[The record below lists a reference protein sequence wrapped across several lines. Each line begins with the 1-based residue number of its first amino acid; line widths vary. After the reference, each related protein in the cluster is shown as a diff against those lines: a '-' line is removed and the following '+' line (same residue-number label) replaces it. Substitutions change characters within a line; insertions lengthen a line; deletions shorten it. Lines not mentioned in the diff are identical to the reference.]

1 MSGGGEVPVMGGG
14 GVGSRSC
21 TGDGGGEQGQG
32 SLDRQAHMTENT
44 TFSQLRWREII
55 NRYFQNADVYYFW
68 NE

>member
-1 MSGGGEVPVMGGG
+1 MSGPGEVPVMGGG
-14 GVGSRSC
+14 VGSLSC
-21 TGDGGGEQGQG
+21 TGDGGGQGQG

-55 NRYFQNADVYYFW
+55 NRYFQNADVYYLW

>member
-1 MSGGGEVPVMGGG
+1 MSWGGEVPVMGGG
-14 GVGSRSC
+14 GRVPVVHRGR
-21 TGDGGGEQGQG
+21 GREQGQG

-55 NRYFQNADVYYFW
+55 NRYFQNADVYYLW